1 MDHRKATKPNIL
13 KKDMILSFL
22 SMNEFVLKQHNIPN
36 INIIIDT
43 IINIFLDLFFIFI
56 PSSLL
61 RLIIKNSMR

>member
-61 RLIIKNSMR
+61 RLI